1 MYNRKE
7 KVITLN
13 RVNFHPVYGVQ
24 FNLRYNHKKA
34 HELL

>member
-24 FNLRYNHKKA
+24 FTVYSLSWG
-34 HELL
+34 

>member
-13 RVNFHPVYGVQ
+13 RVNFHPVHGVQ
-24 FNLRYNHKKA
+24 FMLTQNEISYILY
-34 HELL
+34 